1 MSQFPGRHLY
11 LRSHR
16 SRSAF
21 QVEFIYLFIS
31 DQLFQQQLSSTFIS
45 PIDRCRQHT
54 CSGEREEAVMEGG
67 EEPELTSV
75 ARVST
80 GH

>member
-1 MSQFPGRHLY
+1 M
-11 LRSHR
+11 
-16 SRSAF
+16 
-21 QVEFIYLFIS
+21 
-31 DQLFQQQLSSTFIS
+31 
-45 PIDRCRQHT
+45 